1 MCSYKLILCDRICG
15 LALPRGTI
23 KDHSCA
29 HALKAA
35 YLKVKQENE
44 ELKDADRLLREENKT
59 LLGLVEK
66 TANRI

>member
-1 MCSYKLILCDRICG
+1 M
-15 LALPRGTI
+15 PRGTI

-29 HALKAA
+29 HALKSA

-44 ELKDADRLLREENKT
+44 ELKDMDRLLREENKT